1 METNQKILVLLTGGT
16 ICSTVNAKGERDSDV
31 GSVRIVEAFRHGDS
45 PNAKTAD
52 FDIIAPLDVLSENMT
67 PDTWNRLLGCF
78 RSQVD
83 WERYCGIIVLH
94 GTDTLAYTASML
106 SIALAGAPIPICLV
120 SAQLPLVCKDTNGH
134 ANFGASVDLILG
146 GIAPNVYAVYRN
158 MNGTMYIHYGAH
170 LRQCESYSNDFYS
183 VDAMEMRDA
192 LSAAHA
198 CRPFENDARL
208 YEHEFSFSS
217 CVLKLTP
224 YVGMDYAMLS
234 LQGVRAIVQETYH
247 SESVCVERSGG
258 EGAYSSASLL
268 WLADRCKELGIPL
281 LLSPCSSQS
290 YRYESTG
297 DALRRGVIALYGT
310 TAEMAYA
317 KLLLGCALGY
327 DGEKLVSFAQ
337 KSINYEFIY

>member
-1 METNQKILVLLTGGT
+1 MGADKRILVLLTGGT
-16 ICSTVNAKGERDSDV
+16 ICSTENANGERYSDV
-31 GSVRIVEAFRHGDS
+31 GNVRIVEAFRHGDS

-67 PDTWNRLLGCF
+67 PDTWNRLLDCF

-120 SAQLPLVCKDTNGH
+120 SAQLPLACKDTNGH

-146 GIAPNVYAVYRN
+146 GVAPNVYAVYRN

-183 VDAMEMRDA
+183 ADAMEMTDA
-192 LSAAHA
+192 LSASPA
-198 CRPFENDARL
+198 CRPFETDARL
-208 YEHEFSFSS
+208 YEQDFSFSS
-217 CVLKLTP
+217 CVLTLTP
-224 YVGMDYAMLS
+224 YVGMDYAGLS
-234 LQGVRAIVQETYH
+234 LQGVRAIVHQTYH
-247 SESVCVERSGG
+247 SESVCVERSRG

-268 WLADRCKELGIPL
+268 WLADRCKALRIPL
-281 LLSPCSSQS
+281 FLSPCSSQS

-297 DALRRGVIALYGT
+297 DALRGGAIALYGMT
-310 TAEMAYA
+310 EEMAYA

-327 DGEKLVSFAQ
+327 DEKKLVSFVQ
-337 KSINYEFIY
+337 QSINHEFIY